1 MNKNLLQIFLF
12 ALFLFS
18 QSVVKSQIISIP
30 YFCGFEDSTE
40 NAEWN
45 MNLGP
50 DALQCNDQ
58 WMISNI
64 DYSEGSSALTIS
76 CDGGQRAT
84 FGSIRDLMVAYRKLK
99 VDTAITINLSFDW
112 KCEGI
117 MDVSHLNFYFLPAGA
132 IRDESELYSLNNSA
146 DLPRILSRPDATFSG
161 SNDWVNSIAV
171 EQLSLKPSEEY
182 YMVFV
187 WQNAN
192 TDTAQ
197 SVLSKY
203 SVTVDNIQITSSSCP
218 EPENLRYK
226 SGCDTLFIDW
236 DGYTELYEFQYKA
249 SGDTEWMTLPKTKE
263 KKVVLVGVLEGAYDV
278 RVRGLNET
286 TNDKSAWRQ
295 MNEVICFCPDR
306 HCINYVDLDRPG
318 VQCLY
323 GNANN
328 PDDIYLEPTN
338 SGNYGAGPIDK
349 GSRDVRSRHTV
360 NWRQNEYDPRTGN
373 KLRTIPEGSL
383 ASVRLGNW
391 NSGAQAEGIVFDYTV
406 DTAQADIILMK
417 YAVVLENPGHGRAK
431 DPYFSLEILDSNY
444 VTIGGIC
451 GDFDFTPGNKNIK
464 WEEHGGFVWK
474 DWTAIGLNV
483 SQFDGQNIKIRLI
496 TQDCVPTAHSGYA
509 YFTLDC
515 ADASIKSTSCGETIE
530 MKMEAPDGF
539 RYTWTRGEER
549 EFVANTKSINIPA
562 DDVVTYYCNVEYVDV
577 DGCGFEL
584 HTEVKPRF
592 PFADFVVEH
601 KPENCENKVIL
612 KNTSCVHTR
621 IDGVDTPTSEKCE
634 TFYWKIDDGG
644 EIYEYVSEYVEI
656 KSPKDGDT
664 LKVSLV
670 SYLSGGACEDDTT
683 MIVVIP
689 AIYEHYDTIYETIC
703 EGGAFQFENNVYV
716 ESGVYTATLTN
727 CWGCDSVRT
736 LFLTVV
742 SQPDTVFLCDTICRG
757 EVYRFRDKELTV
769 EGEHKFMYKNDIG
782 CDSVFVVS
790 LSVVEP
796 LVGSVSPEDYFVCAD
811 YDSLCV
817 SFDINDGMRL
827 PTEYSLYFSDFAKSM
842 GFVDVVKAD
851 FDNDKKS
858 ICFDIPKDCRPNSYN
873 VTISFIDTTAICG
886 DISMDVDF
894 DVYYAS
900 SILEAKFGNLITLYD
915 SAYNGGYS
923 FVDNE
928 YRWYKKSGNGNY
940 ELMPN
945 EISSF
950 LYLGDSEFNGEDC
963 YYLELKRKDDGV
975 VMRTCEIC
983 PDKVTG
989 VDDIFEGEEL
999 FNVTV
1004 FMSGSMMQISD
1015 FGGGVVKIYSSVGQ
1029 LVESYAV
1036 DSGSI
1041 VEIEV
1046 PKEDGFYL
1054 VQIIGPTVNEIY
1066 KIWVK

>member
-117 MDVSHLNFYFLPAGA
+117 MDVSQLNFYFLPAGA

-146 DLPRILSRPDATFSG
+146 DLPRILSRPMATFSG
-161 SNDWVNSIAV
+161 SSDWVNSIAV

-182 YMVFV
+182 YMIFV

-249 SGDTEWMTLPKTKE
+249 SGDTEWKTLPKTKE

-417 YAVVLENPGHGRAK
+417 YAVVLENPGHGREK

-464 WEEHGGFVWK
+464 WEKHGGFVWK

-817 SFDINDGMRL
+817 NFEIEEGLRL

-886 DISMDVDF
+886 DVSMEVDF
-894 DVYYAS
+894 DIYYPS
-900 SILEAKFGNLITLYD
+900 SILEAKFGNLITIYD
-915 SAYNGGYS
+915 SAYNGGYT

-928 YRWYKKSGNGNY
+928 YRWYKNNILIPA
-940 ELMPN
+940 ET
-945 EISSF
+945 SSF
-950 LYLGDSEFNGEDC
+950 IYLEEGNEFNGIDC

-1046 PKEDGFYL
+1046 PREDGFYL
-1054 VQIIGPTVNEIY
+1054 VQIIGPTVNEVY